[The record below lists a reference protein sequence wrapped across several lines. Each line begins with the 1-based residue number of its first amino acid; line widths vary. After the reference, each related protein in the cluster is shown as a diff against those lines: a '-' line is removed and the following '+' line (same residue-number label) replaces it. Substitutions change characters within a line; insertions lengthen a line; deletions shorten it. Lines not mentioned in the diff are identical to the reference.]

1 MSFSSFCPP
10 VQKNKKTSDA
20 EEAQRSTVLF
30 VTYCLSDDQKHL
42 LASLAD
48 DRGEMVRTTV
58 INIHIPNRTRRKK
71 VGGQKMLGKAF
82 FAQNIKIC
90 TQKLEKAFLP
100 IYEHHWFSGALLV
113 YSCPIPFA
121 KFNI

>member
-58 INIHIPNRTRRKK
+58 ININIPNRTRRKK
-71 VGGQKMLGKAF
+71 VGGQGKVG
-82 FAQNIKIC
+82 KD
-90 TQKLEKAFLP
+90 
-100 IYEHHWFSGALLV
+100 SGHQH
-113 YSCPIPFA
+113 
-121 KFNI
+121 